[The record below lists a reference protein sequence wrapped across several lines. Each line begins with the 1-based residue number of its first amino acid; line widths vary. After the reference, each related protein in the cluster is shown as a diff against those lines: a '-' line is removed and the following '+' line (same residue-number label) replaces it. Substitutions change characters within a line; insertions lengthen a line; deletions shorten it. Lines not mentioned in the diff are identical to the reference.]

1 MSASHETETNADS
14 AVPAIFA
21 EILKPGSSRHPVFL
35 MIVDGALALLLSVLL
50 SLLYLTRGNVHVV
63 ALIVIEICLWGSIK
77 WFLYELRK
85 VHAQEQEQAAGADPN
100 PEQDSIQTESKK
112 DQ

>member
-1 MSASHETETNADS
+1 MSTEANADT
-14 AVPAIFA
+14 AIPAIFA

-50 SLLYLTRGNVHVV
+50 SLLYLTSGNLHVV
-63 ALIVIEICLWGSIK
+63 ALIVIELCLWVSIK
-77 WFLYELRK
+77 WFLHELSK
-85 VHAQEQEQAAGADPN
+85 VHAQEQEQAAGANTTPD
-100 PEQDSIQTESKK
+100 QDQDQMETKK

>member
-1 MSASHETETNADS
+1 MSTETNADS
-14 AVPAIFA
+14 AIPAIFT

-50 SLLYLTRGNVHVV
+50 SLLYLTSGNLHVV
-63 ALIVIEICLWGSIK
+63 ALIMIELCLWGSIK
-77 WFLYELRK
+77 WFLHELK
-85 VHAQEQEQAAGADPN
+85 NVHAQEQERAAGAN
-100 PEQDSIQTESKK
+100 PGPDQDSDQTENKK

>member
-1 MSASHETETNADS
+1 MSTQPETETDAGS
-14 AVPAIFA
+14 AIPAIFS

-50 SLLYLTRGNVHVV
+50 SLLYLTKGNVHVI
-63 ALIVIEICLWGSIK
+63 ALIGIEICLWGSIK
-77 WFLYELRK
+77 WFLHELRK
-85 VHAQEQEQAAGADPN
+85 VHAQEQERAAVAQ
-100 PEQDSIQTESKK
+100 PEQDPDQTESKK